1 MGYNLIPLILLSM
14 FKDAYEDYKR
24 HKADDSEN
32 TRMTTVYNNQT

>member
-1 MGYNLIPLILLSM
+1 M

-32 TRMTTVYNNQT
+32 TKTTEVYNTQTKKFE